1 LGRNKSILT
10 PISAYNLP
18 QLSLVLQRKWMI
30 NILPNKLT
38 PQETPKRRKIR
49 PNKGTKSLSIYDREN
64 PLIAYDL
71 Q

>member
-1 LGRNKSILT
+1 
-10 PISAYNLP
+10 
-18 QLSLVLQRKWMI
+18 MI

-71 Q
+71 QYIVLKS